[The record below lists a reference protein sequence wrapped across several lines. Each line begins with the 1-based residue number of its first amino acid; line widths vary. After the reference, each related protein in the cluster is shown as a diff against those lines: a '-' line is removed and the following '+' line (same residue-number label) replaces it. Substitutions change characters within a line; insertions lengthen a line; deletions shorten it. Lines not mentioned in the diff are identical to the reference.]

1 MTTTTTTT
9 STQTTADQNK
19 AEPHLRDLSIT
30 IDGLNALDIQVG
42 GAGAWAP
49 RLTVQ
54 LSGDQGLD
62 DNTNGR
68 KVFLNAA
75 GFLRAA
81 LFNDGVT
88 VETDGQKV
96 NHNFVPHANISR
108 DDLDADIKRAVSLA
122 NTAIEGLE
130 EAYRT
135 AGNGPDELVYV
146 NGSLLI
152 KIAQVDF
159 DLVEKKLG
167 LKVDGNNISV
177 DGLDVRNTT
186 VFRDGE
192 QQPQ

>member
-1 MTTTTTTT
+1 MTTTTA
-9 STQTTADQNK
+9 STAITTAELNK
-19 AEPHLRDLSIT
+19 TEPHLRDLSIT
-30 IDGLNALDIQVG
+30 IDGLNVLDIQVG

-68 KVFLNAA
+68 KVFLNAS
-75 GFLRAA
+75 GFLRSA
-81 LFNDGVT
+81 LFNNSVT
-88 VETDGQKV
+88 KNTADVKV
-96 NHNFVPHANISR
+96 NHNFVPHANVSR
-108 DDLDADIKRAVSLA
+108 EDLDGDIKRALSLA
-122 NTAIEGLE
+122 NSAIEGLE
-130 EAYRT
+130 EAYHT

-152 KIAQVDF
+152 KVTQVDF
-159 DLVEKKLG
+159 DLEEKKLG
-167 LKVDGNNISV
+167 LKVDGNNISI

>member
-1 MTTTTTTT
+1 MTTTTT
-9 STQTTADQNK
+9 STATTTAELNK
-19 AEPHLRDLSIT
+19 NEPHLRDLSIT

-68 KVFLNAA
+68 KVFLNASS
-75 GFLRAA
+75 FLRSA
-81 LFNDGVT
+81 LFNNGVT
-88 VETDGQKV
+88 KDTADAKV
-96 NHNFVPHANISR
+96 NHNFVPHANVSR
-108 DDLDADIKRAVSLA
+108 DDLDGDIKRAVALA
-122 NTAIEGLE
+122 NSAIDGLE
-130 EAYRT
+130 EAYR
-135 AGNGPDELVYV
+135 AGGNGPDELVYV
-146 NGSLLI
+146 NGSLFI
-152 KIAQVDF
+152 KVTQVDF
-159 DLVEKKLG
+159 DLEEKKLG

>member
-1 MTTTTTTT
+1 MTTTTT
-9 STQTTADQNK
+9 STATTTAELNK
-19 AEPHLRDLSIT
+19 ADSHLRDLSIT
-30 IDGLNALDIQVG
+30 IDGLNVLDIQVG

-68 KVFLNAA
+68 KVFLNAS
-75 GFLRAA
+75 GFLRSA
-81 LFNDGVT
+81 LFNNSVT
-88 VETDGQKV
+88 TDTTEVKV
-96 NHNFVPHANISR
+96 NHNFVPHANVSR
-108 DDLDADIKRAVSLA
+108 DDLDGDIKRALSLA
-122 NTAIEGLE
+122 NSAIEGLE
-130 EAYRT
+130 EAYG
-135 AGNGPDELVYV
+135 AGGNGPDELVYV

-152 KIAQVDF
+152 KITQVDF
-159 DLVEKKLG
+159 DLEEKKLG
-167 LKVDGNNISV
+167 LKVDGNNISI